1 MAEIKNLGIFGSSNK
16 GLDKIKQRSK
26 EKASET
32 TISNIPKTNSSIS
45 RNQKTSSVVHEGPI
59 RKKRKGAPI
68 TKFDK
73 VYAAMQSVKLSALTN
88 ATASIM
94 VEKYETN
101 MKKDE
106 LLRKALNEYI
116 RLNLS
121 QEDKNDL
128 LNSVALELDLFRE
141 THPIIPDVDI
151 DNNVIRSPEEIKQ
164 ETFTDIKKQWGIN
177 DKIRK

>member
-16 GLDKIKQRSK
+16 GLDKIKQQSK
-26 EKASET
+26 EKASV
-32 TISNIPKTNSSIS
+32 SNISSKPKNNSNPRNQNTSSIT
-45 RNQKTSSVVHEGPI
+45 NNVPT

-151 DNNVIRSPEEIKQ
+151 DNNVLRSPEEIKQ

>member
-16 GLDKIKQRSK
+16 GLDKIKQLSK
-26 EKASET
+26 EKES
-32 TISNIPKTNSSIS
+32 KSSIS
-45 RNQKTSSVVHEGPI
+45 SKSKINNTPRNQNINSVTNNVPI

-141 THPIIPDVDI
+141 SHPIIPDIDI
-151 DNNVIRSPEEIKQ
+151 NNNVIRSPEEIKQ
-164 ETFTDIKKQWGIN
+164 ETFIDIKKQWGIN
-177 DKIRK
+177 DKVRK

>member
-1 MAEIKNLGIFGSSNK
+1 MAEIKNLGIFGSNNK
-16 GLDKIKQRSK
+16 GLDKIKQQSK
-26 EKASET
+26 EKAKESSVNSKAKLNT
-32 TISNIPKTNSSIS
+32 TI
-45 RNQKTSSVVHEGPI
+45 RNQNTKAVTNDAPI

-151 DNNVIRSPEEIKQ
+151 NNNVIRSPEEIKQ

>member
-16 GLDKIKQRSK
+16 GLDKIKQQSK
-26 EKASET
+26 EKASV
-32 TISNIPKTNSSIS
+32 SNISSKPKNNSNPRNQNTSSIT
-45 RNQKTSSVVHEGPI
+45 NNVPI

-151 DNNVIRSPEEIKQ
+151 DNNVLRSPEEIKQ

>member
-26 EKASET
+26 EKSKET
-32 TISNIPKTNSSIS
+32 TISNIPKTHSTFRS
-45 RNQKTSSVVHEGPI
+45 QKTSSVAHEVPI

-106 LLRKALNEYI
+106 LLKL
-116 RLNLS
+116 
-121 QEDKNDL
+121 K
-128 LNSVALELDLFRE
+128 SV
-141 THPIIPDVDI
+141 IIAMNIFD
-151 DNNVIRSPEEIKQ
+151 
-164 ETFTDIKKQWGIN
+164 
-177 DKIRK
+177 

>member
-26 EKASET
+26 ERARET
-32 TISNIPKTNSSIS
+32 TISNIPKTNSNS
-45 RNQKTSSVVHEGPI
+45 RSQKTSSVTHEVPI

-73 VYAAMQSVKLSALTN
+73 VYAVKLSALTN

-141 THPIIPDVDI
+141 AHPIIPDVDI
-151 DNNVIRSPEEIKQ
+151 DNNVIRSSEEIKQ

>member
-26 EKASET
+26 EKARET
-32 TISNIPKTNSSIS
+32 TISNVPKTNSTLRS
-45 RNQKTSSVVHEGPI
+45 QKTSSVTHEVPI

-141 THPIIPDVDI
+141 AHPIIPDVDI
-151 DNNVIRSPEEIKQ
+151 DNNVIRSSEEIKQ

>member
-16 GLDKIKQRSK
+16 GLDKIKQQSK
-26 EKASET
+26 EKASV
-32 TISNIPKTNSSIS
+32 SNISSKPKNNSNPRNQNTNSIT
-45 RNQKTSSVVHEGPI
+45 NDVPI

-151 DNNVIRSPEEIKQ
+151 DNNLIRSPEEIKQ